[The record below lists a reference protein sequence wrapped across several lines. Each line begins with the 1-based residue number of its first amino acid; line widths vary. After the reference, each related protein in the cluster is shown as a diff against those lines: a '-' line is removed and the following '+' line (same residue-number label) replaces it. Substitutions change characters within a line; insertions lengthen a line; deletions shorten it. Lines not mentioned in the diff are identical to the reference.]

1 MIAFLRG
8 TVAESYPQRLIL
20 DVHGVGY
27 EVIVP
32 LSTFD
37 RLNPLPGRELTLK
50 TYLHVRE
57 NMQVLYGFA
66 TDAERD
72 IFLLLIDRV
81 SGIGPATAIAILG
94 SLSVEQFKQ
103 AVVSGDVSG
112 IARAKGVGKKT
123 AERIVLELK
132 DKVGLAATWEAQAQ
146 GSTSQAAGDAGL
158 ALIQDAAAFGFV
170 DELHKGF
177 AEASGVEFPHDAH
190 VGESV
195 IRAGEGVPRL
205 ALVLRQNDAW
215 DVHVGEFIDV
225 RPAEQTARSTPSIM
239 RDMMLVAYS
248 KRSSGLPMALLCLA
262 SSSRCA

>member
-1 MIAFLRG
+1 MGMIAFLRG

-27 EVIVP
+27 EVMVP

-57 NMQVLYGFA
+57 NMQVLFGFA

-103 AVVSGDVSG
+103 AVVNGDVSG

-146 GSTSQAAGDAGL
+146 GSTSQAAGDAEL
-158 ALIQDAAAFGFV
+158 ALIALGFKQVESRKAIAVHLKEHPDADA
-170 DELHKGF
+170 DEL
-177 AEASGVEFPHDAH
+177 
-190 VGESV
+190 
-195 IRAGEGVPRL
+195 IRA
-205 ALVLRQNDAW
+205 AL
-215 DVHVGEFIDV
+215 
-225 RPAEQTARSTPSIM
+225 RSM
-239 RDMMLVAYS
+239 N
-248 KRSSGLPMALLCLA
+248 
-262 SSSRCA
+262 